1 MYYILSTNKKI
12 HGVQGHVAMEKIT
25 PLRLEHPQQQQHT
38 KIWSSRQMMMLTL
51 LLLIRGLQE
60 YFSQIVL

>member
-60 YFSQIVL
+60 Y